1 MTRVQS
7 IHYLLVLMAMSL
19 LFCSAPKQAKKV
31 AQSEVDQHSTTSL
44 LWKVEGKGIQTSH
57 VFGTIHMINED
68 DYFFTKAMQGAFVEA
83 DGLAL
88 EFDLEEAMDIGSQMN
103 MLSKAFM
110 LNDTTLK
117 DLLSADEYQTV
128 QDHFSKMGIPFFL
141 FERVKPMFLTIFA
154 SEDMFSSMGNGME
167 GIKSYEL
174 ELVDM
179 ANASKMPIEGL
190 ETMEYQLSIFD
201 SIPYRA
207 QADMLMA
214 SLSDEQEEATGTMDT
229 LIHYYKLQDLKK
241 LDELINADGTT
252 ATYREILLDNR
263 NRNWIPVMQSLMTK
277 QAMFIAVG
285 AGHLAGD
292 LGVLQLLRNEGFK
305 VTAILSRDGA
315 N

>member
-1 MTRVQS
+1 MIQGKS
-7 IHYLLVLMAMSL
+7 HYLLIIWAASL
-19 LFCSAPKQAKKV
+19 LFCSSPKLAKTG
-31 AQSEVDQHSTTSL
+31 AQSEGAQSYGSSL
-44 LWKVEGKGIQTSH
+44 LWKVEGNGIQTSH
-57 VFGTIHMINED
+57 VFGTIHMIDED

-88 EFDLEEAMDIGSQMN
+88 EFNLEDAMDMGSQMN

-110 LNDTTLK
+110 RNDTTLK
-117 DLLSADEYQTV
+117 DLLSAEEYETV

-154 SEDMFSSMGNGME
+154 SEDMFSGMGNGME

-179 ANASKMPIEGL
+179 ANARKMPIEGL

-214 SLSDEQEEATGTMDT
+214 SLNEDQDEATGTIDT
-229 LIHYYKLQDLKK
+229 LIHYYKQQDLAK

-292 LGVLQLLRNEGFK
+292 VGVLQLLRNEGFK
-305 VTAILSRDGA
+305 VTPVLSRDGT